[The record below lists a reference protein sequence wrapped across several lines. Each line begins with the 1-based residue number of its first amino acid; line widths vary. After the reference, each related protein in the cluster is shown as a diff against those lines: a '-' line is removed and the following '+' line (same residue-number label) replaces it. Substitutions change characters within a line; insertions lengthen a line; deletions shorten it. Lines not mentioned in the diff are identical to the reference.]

1 MTFSTAYI
9 ISFDWNTLVNEF
21 GKAEINI
28 LSLEKFEI
36 KRGSDLHK
44 VKVVNVIV
52 WLNSEHLP
60 QNKLLKKHFKPW

>member
-28 LSLEKFEI
+28 LSLEKLRLREVLITEFCSTTW
-36 KRGSDLHK
+36 RL
-44 VKVVNVIV
+44 
-52 WLNSEHLP
+52 WPHLVSYF
-60 QNKLLKKHFKPW
+60 L